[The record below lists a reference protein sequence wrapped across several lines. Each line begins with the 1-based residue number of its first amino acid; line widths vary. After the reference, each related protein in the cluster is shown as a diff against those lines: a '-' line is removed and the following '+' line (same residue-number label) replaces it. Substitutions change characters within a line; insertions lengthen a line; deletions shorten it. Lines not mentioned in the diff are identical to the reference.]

1 MKARILAIALVAVV
15 VISAIGMSLLY
26 LQNENTLREKD
37 RIVIEQ
43 DMKDTLSRIES
54 AVRSEL
60 GNITKHLNT
69 ASDEL
74 RPTGLDGDD
83 ARAVLS
89 DLKAKLPYAVDVVT
103 INRTGVIVAAYP
115 EEYSD
120 IEGVDISDQPQV
132 QEMLRTMRPVASD
145 VFVMAEGF
153 PASDMESPVFDASGM
168 FIGSVSAAIDLSAM
182 LRDIVDACLDRERF
196 QFTCLQ
202 IDGTEIY
209 DSDGAQV
216 GKNLFNDSVYADH
229 PAMLEF
235 MRTVVDEHDGY
246 GTYRY
251 YRTLGSQ
258 DLVDKEVYWTSFGM
272 TEANWRLMVIHVM

>member
-1 MKARILAIALVAVV
+1 MKARILAVALVAVV
-15 VISAIGMSLLY
+15 VIFAVGMSLLY
-26 LQNENTLREKD
+26 LQNESTMKEMD
-37 RIVIEQ
+37 RIAIKQE
-43 DMKDTLSRIES
+43 MRDTLDRIGS
-54 AVRSEL
+54 AVWSEM
-60 GNITKHLNT
+60 GNITKHLNK

-74 RPTGLDGDD
+74 RTTGLDGED
-83 ARAVLS
+83 ARAVLA

-103 INRTGVIVAAYP
+103 IDRTGVIVAAYP
-115 EEYSD
+115 SEYSD
-120 IEGVDISDQPQV
+120 VEGVDISDQPQV

-153 PASDMESPVFDASGM
+153 PASDMESPVFDPSGM

-182 LRDIVDACLDRERF
+182 MKDIVDACLDRERF

-209 DSDGAQV
+209 DSDGAQI

-229 PAMLEF
+229 PEMLEF
-235 MRTVVDEHDGY
+235 MQSVVDQRDGY
-246 GTYRY
+246 GTYRF
-251 YRTLGSQ
+251 YRSLDSQ
-258 DLVDKEVYWTSFGM
+258 DLVDKQAYWTSFGM